1 MTPEIRAIA
10 DRFMYEQATVKH
22 IAALAPEGGLD
33 RAAPGTSWSV
43 RQLLGHMAQSLND
56 YAAMIERWVRGE
68 SPISPGWDPDAVNAE
83 TATRLANAGL
93 GELMALFGTGINGLV
108 AALESIPDERVRDQ
122 FGPAP
127 LMETL
132 RVFGGHCLG
141 HAFPLVDALPEV
153 RMDAL
158 VLNWLLEAEVEGE
171 DREAWQAGLLAE
183 AREYVASL
191 PDEEEDE

>member
-1 MTPEIRAIA
+1 MP
-10 DRFMYEQATVKH
+10 F
-22 IAALAPEGGLD
+22 AA
-33 RAAPGTSWSV
+33 S
-43 RQLLGHMAQSLND
+43 
-56 YAAMIERWVRGE
+56 
-68 SPISPGWDPDAVNAE
+68 
-83 TATRLANAGL
+83 
-93 GELMALFGTGINGLV
+93 TGMGKRP
-108 AALESIPDERVRDQ
+108 S